1 MSLSVREKEERLIE
15 LIQDKPFLTDEELA
29 NYLGVSV
36 YTIRLYRNKLGIPDQ
51 RERLK
56 GIAKEKKEKLK
67 SISMKD
73 IIGELIDLNLGQDGI
88 SVLETKPYMS
98 FEKSDIIQAQY
109 IFAQANS
116 LALALIDAPIALTG
130 IARVRY
136 KKRVHIGDKLVAR
149 ARLAR
154 SKNNKYLVK
163 VVTKVNSEEV
173 FVGKFIIAA
182 LKDKER

>member
-1 MSLSVREKEERLIE
+1 MTLSVQEKEERLKE
-15 LIQDKPFLTDEELA
+15 LIQEKHFLTDEELA
-29 NYLGVSV
+29 KYLGVSIS
-36 YTIRLYRNKLGIPDQ
+36 TIRLYRNKLGIPDQ

-56 GIAKEKKEKLK
+56 SIAREKEENLK

-136 KKRVHIGDKLVAR
+136 RKKVHIGDKLVAR

-173 FVGKFIIAA
+173 FVGKFIIAS
-182 LKDKER
+182 LKV

>member
-1 MSLSVREKEERLIE
+1 MTLSVQEKEERLKE
-15 LIQDKPFLTDEELA
+15 LIQEKPFLTDEELA
-29 NYLGVSV
+29 KYLGVSIS
-36 YTIRLYRNKLGIPDQ
+36 TIRLYRNKLGIPDQ

-56 GIAKEKKEKLK
+56 SIAREKEENLK

-136 KKRVHIGDKLVAR
+136 RKKVHIGDKLVAR

-173 FVGKFIIAA
+173 FVGKFIIAS
-182 LKDKER
+182 LKV

>member
-1 MSLSVREKEERLIE
+1 MTLSVREKEERLIE
-15 LIQDKPFLTDEELA
+15 LVQEKPFLTDEELA
-29 NYLGVSV
+29 KHLGVSIS
-36 YTIRLYRNKLGIPDQ
+36 TIRLYRNKLGIPDQ

-56 GIAKEKKEKLK
+56 NIAKEKEENLK

-88 SVLETKPYMS
+88 SVLEAKPYMS

-130 IARVRY
+130 MARVRY
-136 KKRVHIGDKLVAR
+136 KKKVHIGDKLVAR

-173 FVGKFIIAA
+173 FIGKFIIAS
-182 LKDKER
+182 LKNIER

>member
-1 MSLSVREKEERLIE
+1 MALSVQEKEERLKE
-15 LIQDKPFLTDEELA
+15 LIQEKPFLTDEELA
-29 NYLGVSV
+29 KYLGVSIS
-36 YTIRLYRNKLGIPDQ
+36 TIRLYRNKLGIPDQ

-56 GIAKEKKEKLK
+56 SIAREKEENLK

-136 KKRVHIGDKLVAR
+136 RKKVHIGDKLVAR

-173 FVGKFIIAA
+173 FVGKFIIAS
-182 LKDKER
+182 LKV

>member
-1 MSLSVREKEERLIE
+1 MATATKEREERFKE
-15 LIQDKPFLTDEELA
+15 LIGSKPFLTDEELA
-29 NYLGVSV
+29 NILGVSIS
-36 YTIRLYRNKLGIPDQ
+36 TIRLYRVRLRIPDQ

-56 GIAKEKKEKLK
+56 IIAQSKQEKLK
-67 SISMKD
+67 SISSKD
-73 IIGELIDLNLGQDGI
+73 IIGELLELNLGQDGI
-88 SVLETKPYMS
+88 SILEAKSYMS

-116 LALALIDAPIALTG
+116 LALAIINAPIALTG
-130 IARVRY
+130 IARLRY
-136 KKRVHIGDKLVAR
+136 KKQVKIGNKLIAR

-182 LKDKER
+182 LKGKKR

>member
-1 MSLSVREKEERLIE
+1 MTISVREKEERLIE
-15 LIQDKPFLTDEELA
+15 LIQEKPFLTDEELA
-29 NYLGVSV
+29 KYLGVSIS
-36 YTIRLYRNKLGIPDQ
+36 TIRLYRNKLGIPDQ

-56 GIAKEKKEKLK
+56 SIAKEKEENLK
-67 SISMKD
+67 SISMRD

-88 SVLETKPYMS
+88 SVLEAKPYMS

-173 FVGKFIIAA
+173 FVGKFIIAS
-182 LKDKER
+182 LKNIER

>member
-1 MSLSVREKEERLIE
+1 MTLSVQEKEERLKE
-15 LIQDKPFLTDEELA
+15 LIQEKPFLTDEELA
-29 NYLGVSV
+29 KYIGVSV
-36 YTIRLYRNKLGIPDQ
+36 STIRLYRNKLGIPDQ

-56 GIAKEKKEKLK
+56 SIAREKEENLK

-136 KKRVHIGDKLVAR
+136 RKKVHIGDKLVAR

-173 FVGKFIIAA
+173 FVGKFIIAS
-182 LKDKER
+182 LKI